1 MRLSHSYD
9 RHYDLAAQMEQ
20 LSRDTTEMLLET
32 LGSIPLVGND
42 IFNDVQYMTEFDW
55 DDKTHTINAEFI
67 PDPKSNTVSSA
78 GDRTHLTM
86 SVTDTN
92 KNSFDTKTLTVS
104 VELGHLYTQ
113 YHTRY
118 IPIGWKLTIATTPI
132 FSGGSSRTTYLVG
145 GQPRNRIDKLREIRI
160 TRGVAIATMRSLAI
174 QMGIS
179 LAAKN
184 RRLDNTTIDEMRT
197 HGVPESQET
206 HLLRFATDHITD
218 LIKNAESTNITD

>member
-1 MRLSHSYD
+1 MRLTHSYD
-9 RHYDLAAQMEQ
+9 RSYDLPTQIDS

-42 IFNDVQYMTEFDW
+42 IFGDVQYMTELDW

-67 PDPKSNTVSSA
+67 PDSESGN
-78 GDRTHLTM
+78 GDRTYLTM

-92 KNSFDTKTLTVS
+92 KNGFDMKTLTVS

-118 IPIGWKLTIATTPI
+118 IPTGWKLTLTTKTL
-132 FSGGSSRTTYLVG
+132 GGDRTTYLVG
-145 GQPRNRIDKLREIRI
+145 GQPHNRIDKLREIRI

-179 LAAKN
+179 LAAQN
-184 RRLDNTTIDEMRT
+184 RRLDSTTIGEMRT
-197 HGVPESQET
+197 HGVPASQET
-206 HLLRFATDHITD
+206 SFLRLGLDRIID
-218 LIKNAESTNITD
+218 LIKNAVPSDTTN

>member
-1 MRLSHSYD
+1 MRLTHSYD
-9 RHYDLAAQMEQ
+9 RSYDLPTQIDS

-42 IFNDVQYMTEFDW
+42 IFGDVQYMTELDW

-67 PDPKSNTVSSA
+67 PDSESSN
-78 GDRTHLTM
+78 GDRTYLTM

-92 KNSFDTKTLTVS
+92 KNGFDTKTLTVS

-118 IPIGWKLTIATTPI
+118 IPIGWNLTIATTPI
-132 FSGGSSRTTYLVG
+132 FSGGSDRTTYLVG

-184 RRLDNTTIDEMRT
+184 RRLDSTTIGEMRT
-197 HGVPESQET
+197 HGVPASQET
-206 HLLRFATDHITD
+206 SFLRLGLDRIID
-218 LIKNAESTNITD
+218 LIRNPVPNDTTN

>member
-1 MRLSHSYD
+1 MRLKHSYD
-9 RHYDLAAQMEQ
+9 RGYDLPTQMEQ

-32 LGSIPLVGND
+32 LGSIPIVGND
-42 IFNDVQYMTEFDW
+42 IFNDVQYMTDLDW
-55 DDKTHTINAEFI
+55 DNKTHTINAEFI
-67 PDPKSNTVSSA
+67 PDSGWGN

-118 IPIGWKLTIATTPI
+118 IPIGWKLTIATTTL
-132 FSGGSSRTTYLVG
+132 GGDRTTYRVG

-179 LAAKN
+179 LAAQN
-184 RRLDNTTIDEMRT
+184 RRLDSTTIGEMRT
-197 HGVPESQET
+197 HGVPESQEMSF
-206 HLLRFATDHITD
+206 LRLGLDHIID
-218 LIKNAESTNITD
+218 LIRNAESTTITD

>member
-1 MRLSHSYD
+1 MRLRHSHD
-9 RHYDLAAQMEQ
+9 RYYDLTAQLEQ

-32 LGSIPLVGND
+32 LGSIPIVGNG
-42 IFNDVQYMTEFDW
+42 IFNDMQYITELDW

-67 PDPKSNTVSSA
+67 PDSGWGN

-118 IPIGWKLTIATTPI
+118 IPIGWKITIATTAI
-132 FSGGSSRTTYLVG
+132 FSGGSDRTTYLVG

-179 LAAKN
+179 LAAQN
-184 RRLDNTTIDEMRT
+184 RRLDSTTIGEMRM

-206 HLLRFATDHITD
+206 SFLRLGLDRIID
-218 LIKNAESTNITD
+218 LIRNTVPSDTTN

>member
-1 MRLSHSYD
+1 MRLSHPYD
-9 RHYDLAAQMEQ
+9 HQYDLPTQMEQ

-42 IFNDVQYMTEFDW
+42 IFNDVQYMAELDW

-67 PDPKSNTVSSA
+67 PDSEWGN
-78 GDRTHLTM
+78 GDRTYLTM

-92 KNSFDTKTLTVS
+92 KNGFDMKTLTVS

-118 IPIGWKLTIATTPI
+118 IPTGWNLTLTTTPI
-132 FSGGSSRTTYLVG
+132 FSGGSDRTTYLVG

-174 QMGIS
+174 QTGIS
-179 LAAKN
+179 LAAQN
-184 RRLDNTTIDEMRT
+184 RRLDSTTIGEMRT
-197 HGVPESQET
+197 HGVPESQEMSF
-206 HLLRFATDHITD
+206 LRLGLDRIIDLIRNTESTTITD
-218 LIKNAESTNITD
+218 

>member
-1 MRLSHSYD
+1 MQLTHSYD

-20 LSRDTTEMLLET
+20 LLRDTTEMLLET

-42 IFNDVQYMTEFDW
+42 IFNDVQYMTELDW

-67 PDPKSNTVSSA
+67 PDSGWGN
-78 GDRTHLTM
+78 GDRTRLTM
-86 SVTDTN
+86 SVADTN

-118 IPIGWKLTIATTPI
+118 IPIGWNLTIATTPI
-132 FSGGSSRTTYLVG
+132 GGRTTYQVG

-160 TRGVAIATMRSLAI
+160 TRGVAIAMMRSLAI

-179 LAAKN
+179 LAAQN
-184 RRLDNTTIDEMRT
+184 RRLDSTTIGEMRT

-206 HLLRFATDHITD
+206 SFLRLGLDHIMEMIRNASPSNTTD
-218 LIKNAESTNITD
+218 

>member
-1 MRLSHSYD
+1 MRLTHSYD
-9 RHYDLAAQMEQ
+9 HQYDLPTQMEQ

-32 LGSIPLVGND
+32 LGSLPLVGND
-42 IFNDVQYMTEFDW
+42 IFNDVQYMTGLDW
-55 DDKTHTINAEFI
+55 DDKTHTINTEFI
-67 PDPKSNTVSSA
+67 PDWRWGN
-78 GDRTHLTM
+78 GDRTYLTM

-118 IPIGWKLTIATTPI
+118 IPIGWNLTLTTTAI
-132 FSGGSSRTTYLVG
+132 GGDRTTYLVG

-179 LAAKN
+179 LAAQN
-184 RRLDNTTIDEMRT
+184 RRLDSTTIGEMRT

-206 HLLRFATDHITD
+206 SFLRLGLDRIIN
-218 LIKNAESTNITD
+218 LIRNTPEH

>member
-1 MRLSHSYD
+1 MRLSHPYD
-9 RHYDLAAQMEQ
+9 HQYDLPTQMEQ

-42 IFNDVQYMTEFDW
+42 IFGDVQYMTGLDW

-67 PDPKSNTVSSA
+67 PDSGWGN
-78 GDRTHLTM
+78 GDRTRLTM

-118 IPIGWKLTIATTPI
+118 IPIGWKLTLTTKTL
-132 FSGGSSRTTYLVG
+132 GGDRTTYLVG
-145 GQPRNRIDKLREIRI
+145 GQPHNRIDKLREIRI
-160 TRGVAIATMRSLAI
+160 TRGVTIATMRSLAI

-179 LAAKN
+179 LAAKD
-184 RRLDNTTIDEMRT
+184 RRLNSDTVNEMRT
-197 HGVPESQET
+197 HGVPASQET
-206 HLLRFATDHITD
+206 SFLRLGLDRIID
-218 LIKNAESTNITD
+218 LIRNTVPSDTTN

>member
-1 MRLSHSYD
+1 MRLRHSYD
-9 RHYDLAAQMEQ
+9 RGYDLPTQIDS

-42 IFNDVQYMTEFDW
+42 IFGDVQYMTELDW

-67 PDPKSNTVSSA
+67 PDAEWGESGN
-78 GDRTHLTM
+78 GDRTYLTM

-92 KNSFDTKTLTVS
+92 KNGFDMKTLTVS

-118 IPIGWKLTIATTPI
+118 IPIGWNLTLTTTAI
-132 FSGGSSRTTYLVG
+132 SSGGGDRTTYLVG

-179 LAAKN
+179 LAAQN
-184 RRLDNTTIDEMRT
+184 RRLDSTTIGEMRT
-197 HGVPESQET
+197 HGVPASQET
-206 HLLRFATDHITD
+206 SFLRLGLDRIID
-218 LIKNAESTNITD
+218 LIKNAVPGDTTN

>member
-1 MRLSHSYD
+1 MRLTHSYD
-9 RHYDLAAQMEQ
+9 RSYDLPTQIDS

-42 IFNDVQYMTEFDW
+42 IFGDVQYMTELDW

-67 PDPKSNTVSSA
+67 PDSESSN
-78 GDRTHLTM
+78 GDRTYLTM

-92 KNSFDTKTLTVS
+92 KNGFDTKTLTVS

-118 IPIGWKLTIATTPI
+118 IPIGWNLTIATTPI
-132 FSGGSSRTTYLVG
+132 GGDRTTYLVG

-160 TRGVAIATMRSLAI
+160 TRGVAIAMMRSLAI

-179 LAAKN
+179 LAAQN
-184 RRLDNTTIDEMRT
+184 RRLNSTTIGEMRT
-197 HGVPESQET
+197 HGVPASQET
-206 HLLRFATDHITD
+206 SFLRLGLEHLMD
-218 LIKNAESTNITD
+218 LIMNAESTTIAD

>member
-1 MRLSHSYD
+1 MRLTHSYD
-9 RHYDLAAQMEQ
+9 RSYDLPTQIDS

-42 IFNDVQYMTEFDW
+42 IFNDVQYMTELDW

-67 PDPKSNTVSSA
+67 PDSESGN
-78 GDRTHLTM
+78 GDRTYLTM

-118 IPIGWKLTIATTPI
+118 IPIGWNLTIATTTT
-132 FSGGSSRTTYLVG
+132 GGHTTYLVG

-184 RRLDNTTIDEMRT
+184 RRLNSDTVNEMRT

-206 HLLRFATDHITD
+206 SFLRLGLDRIIDLIRNTESTTITD
-218 LIKNAESTNITD
+218 

>member
-1 MRLSHSYD
+1 MRLTHSYD
-9 RHYDLAAQMEQ
+9 RSYDLATQMEQ

-42 IFNDVQYMTEFDW
+42 IFNDAQYMTGLDW

-67 PDPKSNTVSSA
+67 PDSESGN
-78 GDRTHLTM
+78 GDRTYLTM

-118 IPIGWKLTIATTPI
+118 IPIGWNLTLTTTAI
-132 FSGGSSRTTYLVG
+132 FSGGSDRTTYLVG

-160 TRGVAIATMRSLAI
+160 TRGVALAMMRSLAI

-179 LAAKN
+179 SAAQN
-184 RRLDNTTIDEMRT
+184 RRLNSTTIGEMRT
-197 HGVPESQET
+197 HGVPASQET
-206 HLLRFATDHITD
+206 SFLRLGLDRIID
-218 LIKNAESTNITD
+218 LIRNTVPSDTTN

>member
-1 MRLSHSYD
+1 MRLRHSYD
-9 RHYDLAAQMEQ
+9 RGYDLPTQMEQ

-32 LGSIPLVGND
+32 LGSIPIIGHG
-42 IFNDVQYMTEFDW
+42 IFNDVQYMTELDW

-67 PDPKSNTVSSA
+67 PDSESGGSGN

-118 IPIGWKLTIATTPI
+118 IPIGWNLTIATTPI
-132 FSGGSSRTTYLVG
+132 FSGGGDRTTYLVG

-179 LAAKN
+179 LAAQN
-184 RRLDNTTIDEMRT
+184 RRLNSTTIDEMRT
-197 HGVPESQET
+197 HGVPASQET
-206 HLLRFATDHITD
+206 SFLRLGLDRIID
-218 LIKNAESTNITD
+218 LIRNPVPSNTTN

>member
-1 MRLSHSYD
+1 MRLTHSYD
-9 RHYDLAAQMEQ
+9 RSYDLPTQIDS
-20 LSRDTTEMLLET
+20 LSRDTTAMLLET

-42 IFNDVQYMTEFDW
+42 IFNDVQYMTELDW

-67 PDPKSNTVSSA
+67 PDAEWGEWGN

-118 IPIGWKLTIATTPI
+118 IPIGWKLTIATTAT
-132 FSGGSSRTTYLVG
+132 GDRTTYLVG

-179 LAAKN
+179 LAAQN
-184 RRLDNTTIDEMRT
+184 RRLDSTTIGEMRT
-197 HGVPESQET
+197 HGVPASQET
-206 HLLRFATDHITD
+206 SFLRLGLDRIID
-218 LIKNAESTNITD
+218 LIRNPVPNDTTN

>member
-1 MRLSHSYD
+1 MRLSHPYD
-9 RHYDLAAQMEQ
+9 PQYDLPTQMEQ

-32 LGSIPLVGND
+32 LRSIPLVDND
-42 IFNDVQYMTEFDW
+42 IVGDVQYMTELDW

-67 PDPKSNTVSSA
+67 PDSESSN
-78 GDRTHLTM
+78 GDRTYLTM

-92 KNSFDTKTLTVS
+92 KNSNDTKTLTVS

-113 YHTRY
+113 YHTKY
-118 IPIGWKLTIATTPI
+118 IPIGWNLTISQAAI
-132 FSGGSSRTTYLVG
+132 GSDRAVYLVG

-160 TRGVAIATMRSLAI
+160 TRGVAIAMMRSLAI

-184 RRLDNTTIDEMRT
+184 RRLNSTTIDEMRT
-197 HGVPESQET
+197 HGVPASQET
-206 HLLRFATDHITD
+206 SFLRLGLDRIID
-218 LIKNAESTNITD
+218 LIRNPVPSDTTN

>member
-1 MRLSHSYD
+1 MHSYD
-9 RHYDLAAQMEQ
+9 RQYDLPTQMEQ

-32 LGSIPLVGND
+32 LGSIPIVGNG
-42 IFNDVQYMTEFDW
+42 IFNDVQYMTELDW

-67 PDPKSNTVSSA
+67 PDPESNPGSGA

-86 SVTDTN
+86 SVADTN
-92 KNSFDTKTLTVS
+92 DNNTKTLTVS

-113 YHTRY
+113 YHTKY
-118 IPIGWKLTIATTPI
+118 IPISWNLTLTTTAI
-132 FSGGSSRTTYLVG
+132 GSDRTDYLVG

-184 RRLDNTTIDEMRT
+184 RRLDSTTIGEMRT
-197 HGVPESQET
+197 HGVPASQET
-206 HLLRFATDHITD
+206 SFLRLGLDRIID
-218 LIKNAESTNITD
+218 LIRNPVPSDTTN

>member
-1 MRLSHSYD
+1 MRLRHSYD
-9 RHYDLAAQMEQ
+9 RGYDLPTQMEQ

-42 IFNDVQYMTEFDW
+42 IFNDVQYMVELDW

-67 PDPKSNTVSSA
+67 PDSESGN
-78 GDRTHLTM
+78 GDRTYLTM
-86 SVTDTN
+86 SVADTN

-118 IPIGWKLTIATTPI
+118 IPIGWNLTIATTPI
-132 FSGGSSRTTYLVG
+132 FSEGSDRTTYLVG

-160 TRGVAIATMRSLAI
+160 TRGVALATMRSLAI

-179 LAAKN
+179 LAAQN
-184 RRLDNTTIDEMRT
+184 RRLDSTTIGEMRT
-197 HGVPESQET
+197 HGVPQSQET
-206 HLLRFATDHITD
+206 SFLRLGLDHIID
-218 LIKNAESTNITD
+218 LIRNAESTNITV

>member
-1 MRLSHSYD
+1 MRLSHPYD
-9 RHYDLAAQMEQ
+9 HQYDLPTQMEQ

-32 LGSIPLVGND
+32 LRSIPLVGND
-42 IFNDVQYMTEFDW
+42 IFNDVQYMTGLDW
-55 DDKTHTINAEFI
+55 DDKTHTINTEFI
-67 PDPKSNTVSSA
+67 PDARWGEWGN

-92 KNSFDTKTLTVS
+92 KKSFDTKTITVS

-118 IPIGWKLTIATTPI
+118 IPIGWKLTISTMAI
-132 FSGGSSRTTYLVG
+132 GSHTTYLVG

-160 TRGVAIATMRSLAI
+160 TRGVAIAMMRSLAI

-179 LAAKN
+179 LAAQN
-184 RRLDNTTIDEMRT
+184 RRLDSTTIDEMRT
-197 HGVPESQET
+197 HGVSENQET
-206 HLLRFATDHITD
+206 SFLRLGLDRIID
-218 LIKNAESTNITD
+218 LIRNAESTNITD

>member
-1 MRLSHSYD
+1 MLLTHSYD
-9 RHYDLAAQMEQ
+9 RQYDLPAQMEQ
-20 LSRDTTEMLLET
+20 LSRDTTEMLMAT

-42 IFNDVQYMTEFDW
+42 IFNDVQYMAELDW

-67 PDPKSNTVSSA
+67 PDSESGN
-78 GDRTHLTM
+78 GDRTYLTM

-92 KNSFDTKTLTVS
+92 KNGFDMKTLTVS

-118 IPIGWKLTIATTPI
+118 IPTGWNLTLTTTPI
-132 FSGGSSRTTYLVG
+132 FSGGSDRTTYQVG

-179 LAAKN
+179 LAAQN
-184 RRLDNTTIDEMRT
+184 RRLNSTTIGEMRT
-197 HGVPESQET
+197 HGIPESQET
-206 HLLRFATDHITD
+206 SFLRLGLDRIID
-218 LIKNAESTNITD
+218 LIKNAVPSDTTN

>member
-1 MRLSHSYD
+1 MRLTHSYD
-9 RHYDLAAQMEQ
+9 RQYDLPTQMEQ

-42 IFNDVQYMTEFDW
+42 IFNDVQYMTGLDW
-55 DDKTHTINAEFI
+55 DDKTHTINTEFI
-67 PDPKSNTVSSA
+67 PDSEWGN

-118 IPIGWKLTIATTPI
+118 IPIGWNLTIATTPI
-132 FSGGSSRTTYLVG
+132 FSGGSDRTTYLVG

-160 TRGVAIATMRSLAI
+160 TRGVAIAMMRSLAI

-184 RRLDNTTIDEMRT
+184 RKLDSTTIDEMRT
-197 HGVPESQET
+197 HGMPQSQEMSF
-206 HLLRFATDHITD
+206 LRLGLDRLIDLIRNTESTTITD
-218 LIKNAESTNITD
+218 

>member
-1 MRLSHSYD
+1 MRLTHSYD
-9 RHYDLAAQMEQ
+9 RQYDLATQMEQ

-42 IFNDVQYMTEFDW
+42 IFNDVQYMAELDW

-67 PDPKSNTVSSA
+67 PDAEWGEWGN
-78 GDRTHLTM
+78 GDRTYLTM

-92 KNSFDTKTLTVS
+92 KNSFDTKKLTVS

-132 FSGGSSRTTYLVG
+132 FSGGSDRAVYLVG

-160 TRGVAIATMRSLAI
+160 TRGVAIAMMRSLAI

-179 LAAKN
+179 LAAQN
-184 RRLDNTTIDEMRT
+184 RRLDSTTIGEMRT
-197 HGVPESQET
+197 HGVPASQET
-206 HLLRFATDHITD
+206 SFLRLGLDRIID
-218 LIKNAESTNITD
+218 LIRNAVPSDTTN

>member
-1 MRLSHSYD
+1 MRLTHSYD
-9 RHYDLAAQMEQ
+9 RQYDLPAQMEQ
-20 LSRDTTEMLLET
+20 LSRDTTAMLLET

-42 IFNDVQYMTEFDW
+42 IFNDVQYMTGLDW
-55 DDKTHTINAEFI
+55 DDKTHTINTEFI
-67 PDPKSNTVSSA
+67 PDSGWGN

-86 SVTDTN
+86 SVADTN

-118 IPIGWKLTIATTPI
+118 IPIGWKLTIATTAI
-132 FSGGSSRTTYLVG
+132 GNDRAVYLVG
-145 GQPRNRIDKLREIRI
+145 GHPRNRIDKIRKISI
-160 TRGVAIATMRSLAI
+160 TRGVALATMRSLAI

-184 RRLDNTTIDEMRT
+184 RRLDSTTIGEMRT

-206 HLLRFATDHITD
+206 SFLRLGLNHLMNLIMNTTSTDITD
-218 LIKNAESTNITD
+218 

>member
-1 MRLSHSYD
+1 MRLTHSYD
-9 RHYDLAAQMEQ
+9 RSYDLPTQIDS

-32 LGSIPLVGND
+32 LGSIPLVGHG
-42 IFNDVQYMTEFDW
+42 IFNDVQYMTELDW

-67 PDPKSNTVSSA
+67 PDSGWGN

-92 KNSFDTKTLTVS
+92 STDTKTLTVS

-118 IPIGWKLTIATTPI
+118 IPIGWKLTIATTTT
-132 FSGGSSRTTYLVG
+132 GDRTTYLIG
-145 GQPRNRIDKLREIRI
+145 GQPRNRIDKIREIRI

-184 RRLDNTTIDEMRT
+184 RRLDSTTIGEMRT

-206 HLLRFATDHITD
+206 SFLELGMDRIID
-218 LIKNAESTNITD
+218 LIKNAESTTITD

>member
-1 MRLSHSYD
+1 MRLTHSYD
-9 RHYDLAAQMEQ
+9 RSYGYDLPTQMEQ
-20 LSRDTTEMLLET
+20 LSRDTTAMLLET
-32 LGSIPLVGND
+32 LGSIPIVGHG
-42 IFNDVQYMTEFDW
+42 IFNDVQYMAELDW
-55 DDKTHTINAEFI
+55 DDKTHAISTKFI
-67 PDPKSNTVSSA
+67 PDPESNPVSGA

-92 KNSFDTKTLTVS
+92 GFDTKILTVS

-118 IPIGWKLTIATTPI
+118 IPIGWKLTIATTAT
-132 FSGGSSRTTYLVG
+132 GSRTTYLVG

-184 RRLDNTTIDEMRT
+184 RRLNSDTVNEMRM

-206 HLLRFATDHITD
+206 SFLKLGMDRIIDLIRNTESTTITD
-218 LIKNAESTNITD
+218 

>member
-1 MRLSHSYD
+1 MRLTHSYD
-9 RHYDLAAQMEQ
+9 RQYDLAAQMEQ

-42 IFNDVQYMTEFDW
+42 IFNDVQYMIELDW

-67 PDPKSNTVSSA
+67 PDSGWGN

-118 IPIGWKLTIATTPI
+118 IPIGWNLTLTTTTL
-132 FSGGSSRTTYLVG
+132 GGDRTTYLVG
-145 GQPRNRIDKLREIRI
+145 GQPRNRIDKLRKIRI
-160 TRGVAIATMRSLAI
+160 TRGVALATMRSLAI

-179 LAAKN
+179 LAAQN
-184 RRLDNTTIDEMRT
+184 RRLDSTTIGEMRK

-206 HLLRFATDHITD
+206 SFLRLGLDRIID
-218 LIKNAESTNITD
+218 LIRNAVPSDTTN

>member
-1 MRLSHSYD
+1 MRLRHSYD
-9 RHYDLAAQMEQ
+9 RQYDLPTQMEQ

-42 IFNDVQYMTEFDW
+42 IFNDVQYMTEIDW

-67 PDPKSNTVSSA
+67 PESGWGN
-78 GDRTHLTM
+78 GDRTRLTM
-86 SVTDTN
+86 SVADTN

-118 IPIGWKLTIATTPI
+118 IPIGWNLTLTTTAI
-132 FSGGSSRTTYLVG
+132 GGDRTTYLVG
-145 GQPRNRIDKLREIRI
+145 GQPRDRIDKLRRIRI
-160 TRGVAIATMRSLAI
+160 TRGVALATMRSLAI

-179 LAAKN
+179 LAAQN
-184 RRLDNTTIDEMRT
+184 RRLDSTTIGEMRT
-197 HGVPESQET
+197 HGVPQSQET
-206 HLLRFATDHITD
+206 SFLRLGLDRIID
-218 LIKNAESTNITD
+218 LIRNPVPSDTTN

>member
-1 MRLSHSYD
+1 MRLSHSHD
-9 RHYDLAAQMEQ
+9 RYYDLTAQLEQ

-32 LGSIPLVGND
+32 LGSIPIVGNG
-42 IFNDVQYMTEFDW
+42 IFNDMQYMTEFDW

-67 PDPKSNTVSSA
+67 PDSGWGN

-118 IPIGWKLTIATTPI
+118 IPIGWKLTLTT
-132 FSGGSSRTTYLVG
+132 TTIGEDRENYLVG
-145 GQPRNRIDKLREIRI
+145 GQPHNRIDKIREIRL
-160 TRGVAIATMRSLAI
+160 TRGVAIAMMRSLAI

-179 LAAKN
+179 LAAQN
-184 RRLDNTTIDEMRT
+184 RRLDSTTIGEMRT

-206 HLLRFATDHITD
+206 SFLRLGLDSIID
-218 LIKNAESTNITD
+218 LIRNTVPRDTTN